1 VSFGSAVVLNKV
13 GFTIGKGVTGLIGP
27 NGSGKTTLLNATS
40 GFVPLRSGT
49 ITLNGE
55 RLSGLASWKRARLG
69 LARTFQTPKLPKDVL
84 VVEAIAA
91 AAFRSKSILL
101 ATMFRTTAWRRLEA
115 AELARAHAI
124 AKIVGLG
131 DVTLKRIDEIAAG
144 QQRLV
149 DIARAI
155 MTRPKVLLLDE
166 PAAGLSDA
174 EVAQLRQLL
183 LRLGQSGL
191 TVVLI
196 DHNLPFVSTTCERA
210 IVLDAGVLIYEGRAD
225 CVADDPAVREAYVGI
240 S

>member
-1 VSFGSAVVLNKV
+1 
-13 GFTIGKGVTGLIGP
+13 
-27 NGSGKTTLLNATS
+27 
-40 GFVPLRSGT
+40 
-49 ITLNGE
+49 
-55 RLSGLASWKRARLG
+55 
-69 LARTFQTPKLPKDVL
+69 VL